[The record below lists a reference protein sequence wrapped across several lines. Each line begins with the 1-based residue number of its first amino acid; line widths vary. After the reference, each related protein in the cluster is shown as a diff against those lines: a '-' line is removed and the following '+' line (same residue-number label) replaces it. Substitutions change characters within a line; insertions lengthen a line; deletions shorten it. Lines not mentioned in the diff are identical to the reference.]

1 MITNPGDSSNLERY
15 AGQTK
20 QLLGAVSV
28 RTKILGIVLALT
40 TVLGLGITWQVRAVL
55 HQVLI
60 GELDSRGQSVAS
72 DIAGRSA
79 DPLLLDDTLSL
90 HDLLTDTVANHPD
103 ALYAYVVD
111 PSGNVVA
118 HTFGADGFPT
128 QLLGI
133 HPGDDGE
140 IIYGSSEG
148 TVHEYSAPIFDGR
161 AGTARVGLSEKRLQ
175 NVINAITGQMLLT
188 TLVVALAG
196 IAAAIFLTW
205 ILTRPILDLVHTTK
219 KVGAGDLAARARRWA
234 KDEIGVLA
242 DAFNHMVDDLQES
255 QATINEKEAARTR
268 LLEQLITA
276 QEEERK
282 RIARELHDGV
292 GQALNSLT
300 LGISALTLATG
311 AEDLNAR
318 ASKLR
323 AITDETLQTVRQL
336 GRDLR
341 PSVLDD
347 LGLAEALRNYAADFE
362 NIYPEFAVDT
372 HFDLATRLHSTV
384 EIALYRMVQESM
396 TNAARH
402 SRGRTISVLV
412 TQRNGLVQAIIED
425 DGVGFDVDAMRRSG
439 TSVGIHSIIERA
451 DLLGGRVRFESGSGG
466 TSVYIEVPS

>member
-1 MITNPGDSSNLERY
+1 MTTRTADPSGLERY

-55 HQVLI
+55 RQVLI
-60 GELDSRGQSVAS
+60 GELDSRGRSMAS
-72 DIAGRSA
+72 DIAGRSV

-90 HDLLTDTVANHPD
+90 HDLLADTVAHHPD

-118 HTFGADGFPT
+118 HTFGVDGFPT
-128 QLLGI
+128 QLFDI
-133 HPGDDGE
+133 HHDADGE
-140 IIYGSSEG
+140 SIYESSEG
-148 TVHEYSAPIFDGR
+148 TIHEFSAPIFDGR
-161 AGTARVGLSEKRLQ
+161 AGTARVGLSETRLQ

-188 TLVVALAG
+188 TLVVALVG

-205 ILTRPILDLVHTTK
+205 ILTRPILDLVQTTR
-219 KVGAGDLAARARRWA
+219 KVGSGDLAARARRWA

-242 DAFNHMVDDLQES
+242 DAFNHMVNDLQQS
-255 QATINEKEAARTR
+255 QATIDEKEAARTR

-282 RIARELHDGV
+282 RIARELHDDV

-300 LGISALTLATG
+300 LGISALALANGT
-311 AEDLNAR
+311 EDANAR
-318 ASKLR
+318 ASELR

-347 LGLAEALRNYAADFE
+347 LGLAEALRNY
-362 NIYPEFAVDT
+362 
-372 HFDLATRLHSTV
+372 
-384 EIALYRMVQESM
+384 
-396 TNAARH
+396 
-402 SRGRTISVLV
+402 
-412 TQRNGLVQAIIED
+412 
-425 DGVGFDVDAMRRSG
+425 
-439 TSVGIHSIIERA
+439 
-451 DLLGGRVRFESGSGG
+451 
-466 TSVYIEVPS
+466 

>member
-1 MITNPGDSSNLERY
+1 MTTRTADPSGLERY

-55 HQVLI
+55 RQVLI
-60 GELDSRGQSVAS
+60 GELDSRGRSMAS
-72 DIAGRSA
+72 DIAGRSV

-90 HDLLTDTVANHPD
+90 HDLLADTVAHHPD

-118 HTFGADGFPT
+118 HTFGVDGFPT
-128 QLLGI
+128 QLFDI
-133 HPGDDGE
+133 HHDADGE
-140 IIYGSSEG
+140 SIYESSEG
-148 TVHEYSAPIFDGR
+148 TIHEFSAPIFDGR
-161 AGTARVGLSEKRLQ
+161 AGTARVGLSETRLQ

-188 TLVVALAG
+188 TLVVALVG

-205 ILTRPILDLVHTTK
+205 ILTRPILDLVQTTR
-219 KVGAGDLAARARRWA
+219 KVGSGDLAARARRWA

-242 DAFNHMVDDLQES
+242 DAFNHMVNDLQQS
-255 QATINEKEAARTR
+255 QATIDEKEAARTR

-282 RIARELHDGV
+282 RIARELHDDV

-300 LGISALTLATG
+300 LGISALALANGT
-311 AEDLNAR
+311 EDANAR
-318 ASKLR
+318 ASELR

-347 LGLAEALRNYAADFE
+347 LGLAEALRNYAADFRST
-362 NIYPEFAVDT
+362 YPEFSVDT
-372 HFDLATRLHSTV
+372 HFDLTTRLQSTV
-384 EIALYRMVQESM
+384 EIALYRMVQEGM

-402 SRGRTISVLV
+402 SHGRTISVLV

-425 DGVGFDVDAMRRSG
+425 DGVGFDVNAMRRSG
-439 TSVGIHSIIERA
+439 KSVGIHSISERA

-466 TSVYIEVPS
+466 TSVYIEVPT